1 MRADEEPGLRAVYD
15 VVRRWEFGGPVGT
28 LAMMLG
34 FPCLMCKS
42 SSLHIYHIFL
52 LNSPLMFVLP

>member
-1 MRADEEPGLRAVYD
+1 MRADERPGLGAAYD

-42 SSLHIYHIFL
+42 SSLHIQHISFCTRL
-52 LNSPLMFVLP
+52 